1 MMIVIMEAA
10 TMGSEDTE
18 TEGQGGTTEEQGE
31 QGQGQQ
37 VGEIPDVPSDNGKS
51 HNLFLYL

>member
-31 QGQGQQ
+31 QGQEPGP
-37 VGEIPDVPSDNGKS
+37 VGNIPDVPFG
-51 HNLFLYL
+51 